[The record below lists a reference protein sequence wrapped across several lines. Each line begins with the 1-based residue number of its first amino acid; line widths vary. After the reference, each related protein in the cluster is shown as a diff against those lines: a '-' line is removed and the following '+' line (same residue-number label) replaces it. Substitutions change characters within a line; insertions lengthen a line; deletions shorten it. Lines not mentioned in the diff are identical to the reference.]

1 MTLLG
6 PNLDQLLKLCNT
18 TFTLKTTMILALQ
31 LLDRLEVLHN
41 SGFVHGDLSPENCLM
56 GLNNNS
62 PFVFLTDFG
71 RSKKY
76 RNKKTGQHIS
86 YK

>member
-6 PNLDQLLKLCNT
+6 PNLDHLLKLCNT
-18 TFTLKTTMILALQ
+18 TFTLKTTMIIALQ

-41 SGFVHGDLSPENCLM
+41 NGFIHGDLSPENCLM
-56 GLNNNS
+56 GLNGDS

-76 RNKKTGQHIS
+76 RNKATGQHIA